1 LVPGGGHLRVMG
13 VEARE
18 AAFRSLHDAA
28 AGSLIAHVRRRFPY
42 REPREI
48 VDEVF
53 VVAWRRIDDIPAGRE
68 VPWLCGVAA
77 NVVRNR
83 ERSERRAVG
92 LRARLSRLEPSGA
105 ASGDPELELYEQVEA
120 LVQAMG
126 MLPRAERDA
135 LSASWLEGL
144 SPAEVAA
151 RLGISVNAV
160 HVRLHRARERLSIEL
175 GLRRP
180 ARTLT
185 FTVPPAADTEVSRR
199 ARTWFMAGSHP
210 AEYAFERITA
220 RTGEL
225 RCRAEQ
231 PGGFG
236 TLMQRFKADAYRARR
251 VSFSG
256 ELRAEDVDGPGSWG
270 GLWLRVDSLDH
281 PPIVFDNMQ
290 ERPIRGS
297 TGWCRARVVLDVTP
311 RAATISLG
319 MLLVGRGRLSV
330 RNLCFAEVGR
340 DVPVT
345 ALANPETLPAG
356 PGDLD
361 FERIGAPRA
370 GEVGTGPYES
380 AYE

>member
-1 LVPGGGHLRVMG
+1 MG

-28 AGSLIAHVRRRFPY
+28 AGSLTAHVRRRFPY
-42 REPREI
+42 RDPREI

-83 ERSERRAVG
+83 ARSERRAVG
-92 LRARLSRLEPSGA
+92 LITRLSRLEPTGA
-105 ASGDPELELYEQVEA
+105 APGDPELELYEQVEA
-120 LVQAMG
+120 LVQAMAL
-126 MLPRAERDA
+126 LPRAERDA

-144 SPAEVAA
+144 APPEIAA

-175 GLRRP
+175 GLHRP

-185 FTVPPAADTEVSRR
+185 FTVPPAQSEDGARR

-210 AEYAFERITA
+210 ADYAFERISP

-225 RCRAEQ
+225 RCRSEQ
-231 PGGFG
+231 PTGFG

-251 VSFSG
+251 VAFIG
-256 ELRAEDVDGPGSWG
+256 ELRAEAIDGAESWG

-290 ERPIRGS
+290 DRPVRGT

-319 MLLVGRGRLSV
+319 LLLAGRGRLSV
-330 RNLCFAEVGR
+330 RNLSFAVVGR
-340 DVPVT
+340 DVAVT
-345 ALANPETLPAG
+345 GPAHPEMLPPA

-361 FERIGAPRA
+361 FERVATPFA
-370 GEVGTGPYES
+370 GKARTGPHAE
-380 AYE
+380 AYG